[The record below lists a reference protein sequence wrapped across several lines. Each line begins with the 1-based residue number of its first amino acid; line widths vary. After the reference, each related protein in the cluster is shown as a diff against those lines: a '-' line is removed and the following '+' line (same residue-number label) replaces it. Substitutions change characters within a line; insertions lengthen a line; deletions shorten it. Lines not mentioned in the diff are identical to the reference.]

1 MHETTVREFLSFFF
15 FNMFDDFFWLIA
27 CPQLAHN
34 AYIYEIKKLKRLSKN
49 LPIILFLE
57 NLNEKYIKFR
67 KEVSIRYQILKL
79 NGARKQISW
88 NNRGVQYSCK
98 SLFWSLSLFQD
109 PGKGM
114 WHPYEGSVRDNW
126 YLLKAVKE
134 ALPISSALPRE
145 FTAAAIQS
153 LSQPQYKGWELCC
166 EEKMLTHGVNMH

>member
-1 MHETTVREFLSFFF
+1 
-15 FNMFDDFFWLIA
+15 MFDDFFWLIA

-34 AYIYEIKKLKRLSKN
+34 ACIYKIKKLKRLSKN

-57 NLNEKYIKFR
+57 NLNEKYNIKFR

-79 NGARKQISW
+79 TGARKQISW
-88 NNRGVQYSCK
+88 YNRGVQYSLK

-114 WHPYEGSVRDNW
+114 WHPHEGSVRDNSCF
-126 YLLKAVKE
+126 LKAVKE

-153 LSQPQYKGWELCC
+153 LFQPQYKAWELSC
-166 EEKMLTHGVNMH
+166 EDKMLIHGVNMH